1 MENNE
6 KRKPNIY
13 MSLSTAPE
21 YGFKENKD
29 SYIISLD
36 GETYPVKEDIKKLG
50 FSWCPLTKEW
60 IILQENHISIE
71 LCKKI
76 IKAMGIKRSRYH
88 ESKSLTRADFA

>member
-36 GETYPVKEDIKKLG
+36 GETYPVKEDIKNSDFRG
-50 FSWCPLTKEW
+50 VR
-60 IILQENHISIE
+60 LQKN
-71 LCKKI
+71 
-76 IKAMGIKRSRYH
+76 G
-88 ESKSLTRADFA
+88 